1 MKSAT
6 FVCTC
11 AVTYLA
17 GVAAVR
23 ADPPPVSAFV
33 GLNSVTD
40 VTISPHGRY
49 LSMVV
54 FSKGRNVALVKDL
67 TDSSPSGT
75 HVVMQSDP
83 DKLELQG
90 CAWVTETRLICA
102 LREMLRAPNGI
113 VLTAETYA
121 AVDADGKN
129 PKTIMQQSDSEASPA
144 QIIDWAPGKQGTILV
159 AAARDERDP
168 VARALMR
175 AGGGTTGTNAFGS
188 GTTGSG
194 GNRGTF
200 SEFPGIFSLDTV
212 SGNLQLES
220 PPHPPMRRYMSDQG
234 HIRLGW
240 GYQTGT
246 TQVEYYAHPN
256 EGNGWHLLFK
266 EEAFTPNGG
275 ANEPIAICPDNPDC
289 AYALGPSDGRDAL
302 WRIDLT
308 GKKAPTLEFAHPV
321 ADVAAYVSRE
331 RHVLGVYYETDRPF
345 LYITDPKIESIM
357 PALKSALPNSF
368 VVPVS
373 YTADNK
379 VYVVRTRSD
388 VDPGTY
394 YLYNSEKGSLARIAG
409 GYPDLDQ
416 KTLGR
421 MQSISYPAQDGT
433 TIPGY
438 LTVPPGQRAEHLPL
452 IVMPHGG
459 PIERDR
465 WDFDFLRAF
474 LVSRGYAVLQMNFR
488 GSAGYGVKWRY
499 DAHQDWGGL
508 TYSDVTDGA
517 RWAVKQGIADPKR
530 MCIVG
535 WSFGGYVA
543 LLGAV
548 RNADLYRCS
557 ISIAGISDLS
567 LLEQQE
573 GYFVNGAIIRQQIG
587 TNSEKLRE
595 DSARRHAAE
604 LSIPLLMIHGDRD
617 AQAQVEQS
625 DAMDAALKTA
635 GKPHEFVRIS
645 GATHQMSRES
655 DRVTLLT
662 SVEKFLSEHMG
673 AAAAGGT

>member
-1 MKSAT
+1 
-6 FVCTC
+6 
-11 AVTYLA
+11 VTYLA

-23 ADPPPVSAFV
+23 AGPPPVSAFV

-40 VTISPHGRY
+40 VTISPQGRY

-54 FSKGRNVALVKDL
+54 FGKGRYVALVRDL
-67 TDSSPSGT
+67 TDSSPSAT
-75 HVVMQSDP
+75 RVVMQSDP
-83 DKLELQG
+83 DKLELES
-90 CAWVTETRLICA
+90 CAWVTETRLICG
-102 LREMLRAPNGI
+102 LREMVAGPSGI
-113 VLTAETYA
+113 VFSAESYA

-129 PKTIMQQSDSEASPA
+129 PKTLMQQSASEGIP
-144 QIIDWAPGKQGTILV
+144 QIIDWTSGKQGAILV
-159 AAARDERDP
+159 ATARDERDP

-175 AGGGTTGTNAFGS
+175 AGGGTTGTDAFGS
-188 GTTGSG
+188 GTTSSG
-194 GNRGTF
+194 ANRGTF
-200 SEFPGIFSLDTV
+200 SEFPGIFSLDTL
-212 SGNLQLES
+212 SGHLQLET
-220 PPHPPMRRYMSDQG
+220 PPHPPMRQFVSDHQG
-234 HIRLGW
+234 HVRVGW
-240 GYQTGT
+240 GSQTGT
-246 TQVEYYAHPN
+246 TQVEYYAHPS
-256 EGNGWHLLFK
+256 EGSGWHLLYK
-266 EEAFTPNGG
+266 DEASTPNGG
-275 ANEPIAICPDNPDC
+275 ANEPIAICSDNPDC
-289 AYALGPSDGRDAL
+289 AYALGPSDGREAL

-308 GKKAPTLEFAHPV
+308 GKKPPTLEFAHPI
-321 ADVAAYVSRE
+321 ADVAAHISRE
-331 RHVLGVYYETDRPF
+331 RRVLGVSYETDRPF
-345 LYITDPKIESIM
+345 LYATDPKIESIM
-357 PALKSALPNSF
+357 PALKSALPNGF

-394 YLYNSEKGSLARIAG
+394 YLYNHEKGSLTRIAG
-409 GYPDLDQ
+409 GYPDLDP

-433 TIPGY
+433 SIPGY

-459 PIERDR
+459 PTERDR
-465 WDFDFLRAF
+465 WEFDFLRAF

-488 GSAGYGVKWRY
+488 GSAGYGVKWRD

-517 RWAVKQGIADPKR
+517 RWAIKQGIADPKR

-535 WSFGGYVA
+535 WDFGGYVA

-548 RNADLYRCS
+548 RNPDLYRCS

-567 LLEQQE
+567 LLEPQE
-573 GYFVNGAIIRQQIG
+573 GNLANGASVRQQLG
-587 TNSEKLRE
+587 TTSEKLRQ

-625 DAMDAALKTA
+625 DAMDSALKQA

-655 DRVTLLT
+655 DRVTLLS
-662 SVEKFLSEHMG
+662 SVEKFLNEHIG
-673 AAAAGGT
+673 PTAAGGS

>member
-1 MKSAT
+1 MKRAT
-6 FVCTC
+6 FVCAC

-23 ADPPPVSAFV
+23 AAPPPVSAFV
-33 GLNSVTD
+33 GLNSVAD
-40 VTISPHGRY
+40 VTISPQGRY

-54 FSKGRNVALVKDL
+54 FAKGRYVALVRDL

-75 HVVMQSDP
+75 RVVMQSDP
-83 DKLELQG
+83 DKLELEG
-90 CAWVTETRLICA
+90 CAWVTETRLICG
-102 LREMLRAPNGI
+102 LREMVAGPNGI
-113 VLTAETYA
+113 VFSAESYA

-129 PKTIMQQSDSEASPA
+129 PKTLMQQSASEGVP
-144 QIIDWAPGKQGTILV
+144 QIIDWTPGKQGTILV
-159 AAARDERDP
+159 ATARDERDP

-175 AGGGTTGTNAFGS
+175 AGGGTTGTDAFGS
-188 GTTGSG
+188 GTTASG
-194 GNRGTF
+194 VNRGTF
-200 SEFPGIFSLDTV
+200 SEFPGIFFLDTR
-212 SGNLQLES
+212 SGNLQLEA
-220 PPHPPMRRYMSDQG
+220 PPHPPMRQFVSDHQG
-234 HIRLGW
+234 HIRVGW
-240 GYQTGT
+240 GSQPGAS
-246 TQVEYYAHPN
+246 QVEYYAHPS
-256 EGNGWHLLFK
+256 EGSGWHLLFK
-266 EEAFTPNGG
+266 GDAPNGG
-275 ANEPIAICPDNPDC
+275 ADEPIAICPDNPDC

-308 GKKAPTLEFAHPV
+308 GKKPPTLEFAHPV
-321 ADVAAYVSRE
+321 ADVVAYSSRE
-331 RHVLGVYYETDRPF
+331 QRVLGVYYETDRPF
-345 LYITDPKIESIM
+345 LYATDPKIESIM
-357 PALKSALPNSF
+357 PALKSALPNGF
-368 VVPVS
+368 AVPVS

-379 VYVVRTRSD
+379 VYVVRTKSD

-394 YLYNSEKGSLARIAG
+394 YLYNSEKNSLARIAG
-409 GYPDLDQ
+409 GYPDLDP

-433 TIPGY
+433 SIPGY

-459 PIERDR
+459 PVERDR
-465 WDFDFLRAF
+465 WEFDFLRAF

-488 GSAGYGVKWRY
+488 GSAGYGVKWRS
-499 DAHQDWGGL
+499 DAHEDWGGL
-508 TYSDVTDGA
+508 PYSDVTDGA
-517 RWAVKQGIADPKR
+517 RWAIKQGIADPKR

-548 RNADLYRCS
+548 RNPDLYRCS

-567 LLEQQE
+567 LLDQQE
-573 GYFVNGAIIRQQIG
+573 GNVVNGASVRPPSG
-587 TNSEKLRE
+587 TNSEKLRQ

-617 AQAQVEQS
+617 AEAQVEQS
-625 DAMDAALKTA
+625 DGMDAALKTA

-662 SVEKFLSEHMG
+662 SVEKFLSEHLG
-673 AAAAGGT
+673 AASAGGT